1 MDRRYKVTQE
11 DVCKMRVLRKKG
23 LSYQK
28 IADIFQV
35 SHSTA
40 LYWCDST
47 QREKQRAKNARRR
60 RKKGSQEYKKRIR
73 QDLQKRKDNF
83 DNFPQTKLRHQIQ
96 SALNEKR
103 CKRHTIKGISIKD
116 AEKIVKSGMLKLEN
130 AKIK

>member
-1 MDRRYKVTQE
+1 MDIRYKVNQE
-11 DVCKMRVLRKKG
+11 DVNQMRVLRERG

-28 IADIFQV
+28 IADIFEV
-35 SHSTA
+35 SRSTA
-40 LYWCDST
+40 LYWCDNS

-73 QDLQKRKDNF
+73 EDLQKRKDNF
-83 DNFPQTKLRHQIQ
+83 DKFPQTKLRHQIQ

-116 AEKIVKSGMLKLEN
+116 AEEIVNSGKLKLKN
-130 AKIK
+130 AKIQ